1 MTKRPFSGLFGF
13 QAKPK
18 KESFFT
24 DLQRQGEVQVPAHS
38 TLARQLALI
47 QLKDEDL
54 AIAKAIQPVIVQH
67 IDQIVDSFYEHIAAE
82 ELLMQII
89 DKNSSIERLKLTLNR
104 HIQEM
109 FSGRIDNAYYEQRS
123 RIAAIHMRIGL
134 EPKWYMCAFQNLLVS
149 IVGLLDEAIEDKR
162 ELVLAIQAVTK
173 ILSIEQQ
180 IVLEEYEN
188 EHEQAR
194 QREQQKKDELRLALT
209 NSAHELAA
217 VAEEN
222 SSSVEQLT
230 EQSREVLRFAE
241 NGAGFSIKAQQL
253 SQEGKEKLEN
263 QQQQMNLIERS
274 VEQISR
280 EMGMLE
286 DNAEK
291 IRGIVDVVT
300 AIAEQTNLLAL
311 NAAIEAARAG
321 EQGRGFAV
329 VADEVR
335 KLAEQTKQSVSGVRE
350 LIEKTNQQT
359 VVLSSVVRE
368 IQSLVHSSTAMTSE
382 TNAFFEAIMNAVTES
397 KELSSRIQRE
407 LENFFRVMEDM
418 NEAVAQVA
426 LSADQLSDITDN
438 L

>member
-1 MTKRPFSGLFGF
+1 MSTSPFSSMFRLKG
-13 QAKPK
+13 KSK
-18 KESFFT
+18 NESFFGEM
-24 DLQRQGEVQVPAHS
+24 RERGEVNIAPGS
-38 TLARQLALI
+38 LLSRQLAQIHLTE
-47 QLKDEDL
+47 EDL
-54 AIAKAIQPVIVQH
+54 TIAKAIQPIVIQN
-67 IDQIVDSFYEHIAAE
+67 IDRIVDCFYENIARE
-82 ELLMQII
+82 ELLMAIVDNNSTI
-89 DKNSSIERLKLTLNR
+89 DRLKQTLNR
-104 HIQEM
+104 HITEM
-109 FSGRIDNAYYEQRS
+109 FSGKIDSEYIAQRS
-123 RIAAIHMRIGL
+123 RIAVIHMRIGL

-149 IVGLLDEAIEDKR
+149 IIGLLDEAIPDKR
-162 ELVLAIQAVTK
+162 EFVMALEVVTK
-173 ILSIEQQ
+173 LLNIEQQ

-188 EHEQAR
+188 EHERAR
-194 QREQQKKDELRLALT
+194 QMEQKKKDELRVSLA

-222 SSSVEQLT
+222 SASVQQLT
-230 EQSREVLRFAE
+230 EQSREVMRFAE
-241 NGAGFSIKAQQL
+241 NGTGFSAKAQQL

-263 QQQQMNLIERS
+263 QQEQMNLIQGS
-274 VEQISR
+274 VHQIAE
-280 EMGMLE
+280 EMNMLE
-286 DNAEK
+286 DTAEK

-359 VVLSSVVRE
+359 IVLSKVVGE
-368 IQSLVHSSTAMTSE
+368 IRNLVHSSTAMTKE
-382 TNAFFEAIMNAVTES
+382 TNAFFEGIISAVSDS
-397 KELSSRIQRE
+397 KEQSTRIQRE
-407 LENFFRVMEDM
+407 LESFFRVMEDM

-426 LSADQLSDITDN
+426 YSADELSDITEN